1 MYLMEYTIART
12 EAFTEWLSGLPK
24 AERGRLASRFAR
36 VERGN
41 FGDHKEIAENL
52 FELRC
57 FFGGGL
63 RIYYTIRN
71 RTVVLLLAGGNKD
84 TQGRDI
90 QRARNMLDEP
100 MKE

>member
-1 MYLMEYTIART
+1 
-12 EAFTEWLSGLPK
+12 LPK
-24 AERGRLASRFAR
+24 ADRARLASRFVR
-36 VERGN
+36 VENGN

-57 FFGGGL
+57 FFGAGL
-63 RIYYTIRN
+63 RMYYTIRN

-84 TQGRDI
+84 TQSRDI
-90 QRARNMLDEP
+90 QRAKDMLDEL